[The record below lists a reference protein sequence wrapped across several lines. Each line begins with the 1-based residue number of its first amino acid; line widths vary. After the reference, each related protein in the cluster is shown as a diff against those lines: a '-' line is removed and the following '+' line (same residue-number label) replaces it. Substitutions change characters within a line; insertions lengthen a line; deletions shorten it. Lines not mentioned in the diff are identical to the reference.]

1 MQPSMFNVQVPLPE
15 RNEVFLMNT
24 FSDAQLLVS
33 SDVTGLLDRIRNGD
47 STFDASER
55 ETIESLVENGFLVD
69 SRENEQQA
77 LGEYFT
83 NLREDTEQLRVT
95 VLTTLQC
102 NFACDYCIQG
112 DHGEYNKT
120 ASKMSMETAERL
132 VGWIEDRLDVVRPKK
147 FVLAFFGGEPLLNL
161 PVMYLIAERA
171 HQLCEARGVQILI
184 NVITNGLLLTPE
196 VVNRLL
202 PFGLNG

>member
-15 RNEVFLMNT
+15 RDEVFLMNT

-33 SDVTGLLDRIRNGD
+33 PDVTGLLERVRNGE
-47 STFDASER
+47 SAFDAGER

-69 SRENEQQA
+69 SREDEQQA

-102 NFACDYCIQG
+102 NFACDYC
-112 DHGEYNKT
+112 
-120 ASKMSMETAERL
+120 
-132 VGWIEDRLDVVRPKK
+132 
-147 FVLAFFGGEPLLNL
+147 
-161 PVMYLIAERA
+161 
-171 HQLCEARGVQILI
+171 
-184 NVITNGLLLTPE
+184 
-196 VVNRLL
+196 
-202 PFGLNG
+202 